1 MLSTLKVILKVC
13 SPSTS
18 ASSTP
23 VTVTVLAVFQL
34 VVVKVSAPDTVPSP
48 MSLLEGVTVTSFAG
62 AVTSRTWK
70 VAVVPSSPVLRPA
83 APLMSTAGAGGTVTL
98 AVSVPGAV
106 PLMPPRPVT
115 VRVKVSAVFSVS
127 AGIVTTGVA
136 LALLSNVT
144 PLAGLVN
151 AQP

>member
-48 MSLLEGVTVTSFAG
+48 VSLLEGVTVTSFAG
-62 AVTSRTWK
+62 AAASRTWK
-70 VAVVPSSPVLRPA
+70 VAVVPSSPVLRSS
-83 APLMSTAGAGGTVTL
+83 APLMSTAGGGSTV
-98 AVSVPGAV
+98 APSG
-106 PLMPPRPVT
+106 
-115 VRVKVSAVFSVS
+115 
-127 AGIVTTGVA
+127 
-136 LALLSNVT
+136 
-144 PLAGLVN
+144 
-151 AQP
+151 